1 MNKILRQVLI
11 LAAVFIVGLFVFS
24 KLMNHEIRVETK
36 EMPEASLP
44 VVYVME
50 DGQRVNELHGYTGDV
65 NAASMRDT
73 VTPVESGGTLSVEID
88 SYGREVNATEL
99 DPELIVLNGM
109 DDSWL
114 VDERAEDS
122 PESYTS
128 MPMLMELLAEI
139 RLG

>member
-50 DGQRVNELHGYTGDV
+50 DGRRVNELHGYTGDV

-88 SYGREVNATEL
+88 SYGREVKAVSL
-99 DPELIVLNGM
+99 
-109 DDSWL
+109 
-114 VDERAEDS
+114 R
-122 PESYTS
+122 
-128 MPMLMELLAEI
+128 
-139 RLG
+139 